1 VPAEP
6 PGPRRFF
13 DAASGGHI
21 EAARRAPPHSQR
33 IIHKDNAMLAHHFG
47 VSYQAAVHGLKS
59 LRYISGAAR
68 DDLLATDRSGVLN
81 RMEIAWNQH
90 AGGVGRFL

>member
-1 VPAEP
+1 
-6 PGPRRFF
+6 
-13 DAASGGHI
+13 
-21 EAARRAPPHSQR
+21 
-33 IIHKDNAMLAHHFG
+33 MLAHHFG

-59 LRYISGAAR
+59 LRYILGAAR